1 MVGRGALAYS
11 VLVTCNLYDTLSQVP
26 PRRVGSTPKARMAK
40 TSNDLTQPALEQA
53 AFL

>member
-11 VLVTCNLYDTLSQVP
+11 VLITCNVYDTLSQVP

-53 AFL
+53 AFW